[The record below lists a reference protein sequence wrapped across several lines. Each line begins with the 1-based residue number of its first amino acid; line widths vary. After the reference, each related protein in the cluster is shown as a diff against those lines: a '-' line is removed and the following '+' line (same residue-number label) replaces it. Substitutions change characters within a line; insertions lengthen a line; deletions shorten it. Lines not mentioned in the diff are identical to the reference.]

1 MALFGVDRFPSCAAL
16 RGVGTVRS
24 CRILHNFLAARG
36 RVRPEPNDGSV
47 SYHLV
52 MSVGGP
58 DTLKTLD
65 TLDTVVSPAFTAQD
79 TARFR
84 AAGWWSDSTL
94 SDAVRRNATQ
104 SPDRAAYVDHPGM
117 PLTWREFDHA
127 ASALAEQLAGVG
139 VAPGDRVG
147 VWHGDS
153 AAIHVLF
160 VAIERCGAVV
170 VGIGARA
177 GTREVAQ
184 ILRSSRPKFLISDQ
198 QRFDVATQAAAGGDA
213 DALVSLLTMGHE
225 ADALR
230 LNTGAEPKT
239 VGVESQLGA
248 DDVFLI
254 NSTSGTTGLPKCV
267 VHTQNRWYY
276 FHQKAVANGL
286 LTSDDIFLPVIPMP
300 FGFGIWTSHTTPI
313 YLGATSVI
321 LPRFTTRAA
330 CEAIVRHMATV
341 LCCVS
346 TQLTMLM
353 ADSACREYDL
363 SSLRVVFAGG
373 EALPY
378 RPAAEFEALTG
389 AKILQFYGSNE
400 TGLLSATTLDDP
412 LPRRL
417 RTGGRIVPEMSVR
430 LFDGDQDVTDTGRGQ
445 PACRGPATSLGYL
458 GGTDHD
464 KLFTRDG
471 WMRMGDICEID
482 AEGYLSVTGRTSDF
496 ILRGGKN
503 ISATQVE
510 DAVTTHP
517 VIAVAA
523 AVAMPDPV
531 FGEKV
536 CVYAELADSQ
546 TIDLPEL
553 VEHLLALGVS
563 KELLP
568 ERLIV
573 VGELPRSSGGKIAKG
588 KLRDDIRIRM
598 EANHELS

>member
-1 MALFGVDRFPSCAAL
+1 
-16 RGVGTVRS
+16 
-24 CRILHNFLAARG
+24 
-36 RVRPEPNDGSV
+36 
-47 SYHLV
+47 
-52 MSVGGP
+52 MSAGG
-58 DTLKTLD
+58 
-65 TLDTVVSPAFTAQD
+65 LDTVGSPAFTD
-79 TARFR
+79 EDPARFR
-84 AAGWWSDSTL
+84 AAGWWSDATL
-94 SDAVRRNATQ
+94 SDAVRRNAEHT
-104 SPDRAAYVDHPGM
+104 PDRHAYLDHPGVS
-117 PLTWREFDHA
+117 LSWREFDYL
-127 ASALAEQLAGVG
+127 ASTLAEQLAGIG
-139 VAPGDRVG
+139 VVRGDRIA

-153 AAIHVLF
+153 AAVHVLF
-160 VAIERCGAVV
+160 VAVERCGAVV

-177 GTREVAQ
+177 GAREVAA
-184 ILRSSRPKFLISDQ
+184 ILRNSRPKILISDQ
-198 QRFDVATQAAAGGDA
+198 QRSGLATRAAADVADECP
-213 DALVSLLTMGHE
+213 LLTLVLGGNT
-225 ADALR
+225 DVLR
-230 LNTGAEPKT
+230 LNVDAEPGELGT
-239 VGVESQLGA
+239 ESQLGP

-276 FHQKAVANGL
+276 FHQKAIANGL

-313 YLGATSVI
+313 YLGATAVI
-321 LPRFTTRAA
+321 LQRFSASAA
-330 CEAIVRHMATV
+330 CAAIARHRVTV

-353 ADSACREYDL
+353 ADPARRDHDL

-378 RPAAEFEALTG
+378 RPAAEFEELTG

-400 TGLLSATTLDDP
+400 TGMLSATTVDDSRQ
-412 LPRRL
+412 RRL
-417 RTGGRIVPEMSVR
+417 RTAGRVVPEMAVR
-430 LFDGDQDVTDTGRGQ
+430 LFDGDHDVTATGHGQ

-482 AEGYLSVTGRTSDF
+482 ADGYLTVTGRTSDF

-503 ISATQVE
+503 ISAAQVE

-517 VIAVAA
+517 AIAVAA
-523 AVAMPDPV
+523 AVAMPDAV

-536 CVYAELADSQ
+536 CLYTELADSQ
-546 TIDLPEL
+546 SIDLPEL

-573 VGELPRSSGGKIAKG
+573 VDELPRSSGGKIAKG
-588 KLRDDIRIRM
+588 RLREDIRIRM
-598 EANHELS
+598 EADHECS

>member
-1 MALFGVDRFPSCAAL
+1 
-16 RGVGTVRS
+16 
-24 CRILHNFLAARG
+24 
-36 RVRPEPNDGSV
+36 
-47 SYHLV
+47 
-52 MSVGGP
+52 MSVGG
-58 DTLKTLD
+58 
-65 TLDTVVSPAFTAQD
+65 LDTVGSPAFTD
-79 TARFR
+79 EDPARFH
-84 AAGWWSDSTL
+84 AAGWWSDETL
-94 SDAVRRNATQ
+94 SDAVRRNAEHT
-104 SPDRAAYVDHPGM
+104 PDRHAYLDHPGVS
-117 PLTWREFDHA
+117 LSWREFDYL
-127 ASALAEQLAGVG
+127 ASTLAEQLAGIG
-139 VAPGDRVG
+139 VVRGDRIA

-160 VAIERCGAVV
+160 VAVERCGAVV

-177 GTREVAQ
+177 GAREVAA
-184 ILRSSRPKFLISDQ
+184 ILRNSRPKILISDQ
-198 QRFDVATQAAAGGDA
+198 QRSGLATRAAADVADECPLLTLVLGGDT
-213 DALVSLLTMGHE
+213 DV
-225 ADALR
+225 LR
-230 LNTGAEPKT
+230 LNVDAEPGELGT
-239 VGVESQLGA
+239 ESQLGP

-276 FHQKAVANGL
+276 FHQKAIANGL

-313 YLGATSVI
+313 YLGATAVI
-321 LPRFTTRAA
+321 LQRFSASAA
-330 CEAIVRHMATV
+330 CAAIARHRVTV

-353 ADSACREYDL
+353 ADPARRDHDL

-378 RPAAEFEALTG
+378 RPAAEFEELTG

-400 TGLLSATTLDDP
+400 TGMLSATTVDDSRQ
-412 LPRRL
+412 RRL
-417 RTGGRIVPEMSVR
+417 RTAGRVVPEMAVR
-430 LFDGDQDVTDTGRGQ
+430 LFDGDHDVTATGHGQ

-482 AEGYLSVTGRTSDF
+482 ADGYLTVTGRTSDF

-503 ISATQVE
+503 ISAAQVE

-517 VIAVAA
+517 AIAVAA
-523 AVAMPDPV
+523 AVAMPDAV

-536 CVYAELADSQ
+536 CLYTELADSQ
-546 TIDLPEL
+546 SIDLPEL

-573 VGELPRSSGGKIAKG
+573 VDELPRSSGGKIAKG
-588 KLRDDIRIRM
+588 RLREDIRIRM
-598 EANHELS
+598 EADHECS